1 MILLSGNTSANLIL
15 PHTEWRVQR
24 EKTNRMSMILPARR
38 DSQEPKSHELHLL
51 DSFGLLRKQL
61 PRQKLVG
68 QTMHCLSSGYSV
80 P

>member
-1 MILLSGNTSANLIL
+1 MILFSGNMSANLIL

-24 EKTNRMSMILPARR
+24 EKKTNRMSLTLPARR
-38 DSQEPKSHELHLL
+38 GSQEPKSHELCLF

-68 QTMHCLSSGYSV
+68 QTMHCLSNG
-80 P
+80 